1 MFHKR
6 KRPLNKKLMQQ
17 FGITNEAYNY
27 RKEMNKR
34 NKMSDIH
41 GLFKHKDTNYIKW
54 LKDQLDGNETRDKLL
69 YYQNDLK
76 LANERANYRNQVDR
90 MSSEIQRD
98 NLNHN
103 SIEQLNRQQEQFRR
117 LRFGMQ

>member
-1 MFHKR
+1 MFQ
-6 KRPLNKKLMQQ
+6 KKKKIQMKWR
-17 FGITNEAYNY
+17 A
-27 RKEMNKR
+27 KMNQLTGKVSGTG
-34 NKMSDIH
+34 M
-41 GLFKHKDTNYIKW
+41 FKHQDTNYVTW
-54 LKDQLDGNETRDKLL
+54 LKEQLDRNETRDKLL
-69 YYQNDLK
+69 FYQNDLR
-76 LANERANYRNQVDR
+76 LANERVNYRNQVDR